1 MLFLED
7 PDLCVTP
14 EHPEEPLVC
23 ARFLRAS
30 FDIGFLIGAY
40 DPDTDIRFVRLVE

>member
-7 PDLCVTP
+7 PSMCVTP
-14 EHPEEPLVC
+14 EHPVEPQVC

-30 FDIGFLIGAY
+30 FDVGFLIGKY
-40 DPDTDIRFVRLVE
+40 DPNTDIRFVRLVE